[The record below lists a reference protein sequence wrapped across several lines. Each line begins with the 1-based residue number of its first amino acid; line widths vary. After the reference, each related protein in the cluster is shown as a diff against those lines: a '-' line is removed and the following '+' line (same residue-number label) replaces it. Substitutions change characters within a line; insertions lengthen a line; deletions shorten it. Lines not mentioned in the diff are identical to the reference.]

1 MKNLFNYENKFM
13 ELLMTVGD
21 LVILNLLF
29 LLCCIPVVTIGA
41 AQAGLYTGLRVL
53 TDKEDDSSPTVAF
66 FRGFANGFG
75 SITGAYCIM
84 LVLIVVVGYSA
95 ASVMF
100 YDMNGISAPVVISM
114 IGLFFSTVYQSLFS
128 IFHSRF
134 ACTMWQLFR
143 NAWLIFLAHPLRG
156 ILVALLNWFPV
167 ALFLVDLQIFI
178 LGTPIIMTVYFSF
191 AFLLCNTIMK
201 KPFDD
206 VIQMLKEKTQPEQT
220 QEEAE
225 SVKEEITQ

>member
-13 ELLMTVGD
+13 ELLMTIGD

-29 LLCCIPVVTIGA
+29 LLCSLPIVTIGA
-41 AQAGLYTGLRVL
+41 SQAGLYTGLRVL

-84 LVLIVVVGYSA
+84 LVLIVLVGYSA
-95 ASVMF
+95 ASVLF
-100 YDMNGISAPVVISM
+100 YDMNGVSAPVLISM
-114 IGLFFSTVYQSLFS
+114 IGLFISAVFQSLIS

-134 ACTMWQLFR
+134 SCTIWQLFR
-143 NAWLIFLAHPLRG
+143 NAWLMLLAHPLRG
-156 ILVALLNWFPV
+156 ALIAVLTWLPLV
-167 ALFLVDLQIFI
+167 LFLVDMQIFV
-178 LGTPIIMTVYFSF
+178 LGTPIIMTVYYSF

-206 VIQMLKEKTQPEQT
+206 VIQILQEKSQLEQT
-220 QEEAE
+220 REEAE
-225 SVKEEITQ
+225 PEKEEITQ

>member
-143 NAWLIFLAHPLRG
+143 NAWLIFLAHPLRS